1 MRFVKK
7 KCNKRVVF
15 AYLFIFNKVFWQLMV
30 KYNVVYELL
39 SVWTNFV
46 TTFFICLFFSLLEL
60 CQLTWFSISDCSH
73 LQCDW
78 AYEKAV
84 LWTRTEFEVLS
95 FNYFNSFSWFLLC
108 MMCQFIL
115 QAFQFFCWGI
125 YWLWFTDHRRDDPEV
140 IELLTAIEKAK
151 EEFESIERPTLEI
164 ENPKEK
170 QIPTAK
176 AIPSEDSQNSHSH
189 DPQSTSSPKSTVIAG
204 SPKSTR
210 ASTELDPDS
219 ELARLELEFG
229 KVNKDYSSE
238 EISGWEFDELEK
250 ELRSEAYN
258 NPWSCDIHTKN

>member
-1 MRFVKK
+1 MKK
-7 KCNKRVVF
+7 
-15 AYLFIFNKVFWQLMV
+15 LF
-30 KYNVVYELL
+30 YEQGR
-39 SVWTNFV
+39 S
-46 TTFFICLFFSLLEL
+46 S
-60 CQLTWFSISDCSH
+60 
-73 LQCDW
+73 
-78 AYEKAV
+78 
-84 LWTRTEFEVLS
+84 
-95 FNYFNSFSWFLLC
+95 
-108 MMCQFIL
+108 
-115 QAFQFFCWGI
+115 
-125 YWLWFTDHRRDDPEV
+125 RRDDPEV

-258 NPWSCDIHTKN
+258 NP